1 MLVREL
7 HNNMKVAGS
16 QKILVNGWGTQKGLD
31 LMWVKWLDLVMV
43 YPIDWHIPLTI
54 LTYYG

>member
-1 MLVREL
+1 
-7 HNNMKVAGS
+7 MKVAGS